1 MNKALFGVCGGIAD
15 FFGISATA
23 IRLIFIFT
31 LPISFWVYLILNFA
45 VKQEMTLR

>member
-15 FFGISATA
+15 FVGISATA

-31 LPISFWVYLILNFA
+31 LPISFWVYLILNFS